1 MTIPI
6 KTKTTQPKPKVDLWD
21 RNEDYAVFLPSI
33 SGFYNTIVSKQQ
45 SQNNYISESRLN
57 AEFDAGIEGF
67 NFLNKEQ
74 AYFHYPW
81 ALYSAGHAQLDIKK
95 SNIEESMVQK
105 RDRAKT
111 FIVGDSGGFQIA
123 KGVIK
128 FDWEHFLENPGD
140 VGYKGSADKTRGA
153 ILNWLEHTADYSV
166 VLDIPTV
173 SAREPLS
180 RRTGLTTFKECL
192 DGTMHNNDW
201 FIRNR
206 QGKTKFLNVLQ
217 GSDNKEADEWY
228 RVVKDLPFEG
238 WGMGGN
244 NMKDAE
250 LLLRR
255 LIIMRDEK
263 RLDSG
268 KDLIHYLGT
277 SRLEW
282 AMMLTAVQRNLR
294 KHVNP
299 NVTIT
304 YDCASPF
311 IATAHGQVYTQHVHR
326 NNRFSY
332 IMDKA
337 VDSRSLSSSEVPF
350 PWSSPIGDRMRMK
363 DICWYAPG
371 DVNKLGKET
380 KTSWDTFS
388 YFLMMAHNVYQHIE
402 SVQRANSLTDT
413 ACALNKPNPSNWRKV
428 IGQADQMSDWV
439 PRNVIYMVELVN
451 RVFASETP
459 FTELDN
465 AHGLLAAFSG
475 KKTLKTAAGT
485 FDGLFDTNNVTSSD
499 SDSDTY
505 SMYDDVSEEFEQI
518 LADARWQPTRDG
530 TAAQSW
536 IK

>member
-1 MTIPI
+1 M
-6 KTKTTQPKPKVDLWD
+6 TTQPKPKIDLWD
-21 RNEDYAVFLPSI
+21 KNEDYAVFLPSI

-45 SQNNYISESRLN
+45 SQGDYVPADRLN
-57 AEFDAGIEGF
+57 AEFDTGVEGF

-81 ALYSAGHAQLDIKK
+81 ALYSAGHAQLDIAK
-95 SNIEESMVQK
+95 SDIEESMVQK
-105 RDRAKT
+105 RDRKKT
-111 FIVGDSGGFQIA
+111 FILGDSGGFQIA
-123 KGVIK
+123 KGIIK
-128 FDWEHFLENPGD
+128 FDWENFLENPGD
-140 VGYKGSADKTRGA
+140 TGYKGNADKTRGA
-153 ILNWLEHTADYSV
+153 ILNWLEHTADYSM
-166 VLDIPTV
+166 VLDIPTWA
-173 SAREPLS
+173 AREPLTQ
-180 RRTGLTTFKECL
+180 RTGLTTFKECL
-192 DGTMHNNDW
+192 DGTLHNNDW

-217 GSDNKEADEWY
+217 GSDNVEAETWY
-228 RVVKDLPFEG
+228 QAVKDLPFEG
-238 WGMGGN
+238 WAMGGN
-244 NMKDAE
+244 NMRDVE

-255 LIIMRDEK
+255 LIVMRDEK
-263 RLDSG
+263 KLDPG
-268 KDLIHYLGT
+268 KDLIHFLGT

-299 NVTIT
+299 DVTVT

-337 VDSRSLSSSEVPF
+337 VDSRSLANSKTPW
-350 PWSSPIGDRMRMK
+350 PWSSPIGDRMRME
-363 DICWYAPG
+363 DVCWYAPG

-402 SVQRANSLTDT
+402 SIQRANSLTDT
-413 ACALNKPNPSNWRKV
+413 ACHLNKPDPGLWRKV
-428 IGQADQMSDWV
+428 KGQADQMSDWV

-451 RVFASETP
+451 RVFESENP
-459 FTELDN
+459 MTELDR
-465 AHGLLAAFSG
+465 AHGLLADFSE

-485 FDGLFDTNNVTSSD
+485 FGGLFEIEDATGSD
-499 SDSDTY
+499 SDSETY
-505 SMYDDVSEEFEQI
+505 DAREDDVLDNLEAS
-518 LADARWQPTRDG
+518 L
-530 TAAQSW
+530 
-536 IK
+536 KV